1 MVVGG
6 VSIPVV
12 DEGKTRQE
20 KPTPKEEARLRRECY
35 RLLQEMNVNL
45 QEMNDKVQRLV
56 EQKQVSEKNDQ
67 WLDDE
72 QRKYEC
78 DCGSLSLD
86 QAQCSAV
93 EITAEVAAE
102 HTTSVAE
109 AKTASARSADA
120 TINSY
125 AVGNSNES
133 NTITTSACGVRTSI
147 GCFHETACQLQQLAA
162 VHSSVNVRAPT
173 ADSRAAIAA
182 VFPFDPGGQWA
193 IFDPGGQYRI
203 HPSRSPVAIDHTATR
218 PVEEVWPAVGWSKA
232 PTTRR

>member
-45 QEMNDKVQRLV
+45 QEMNDKLQRLV

-102 HTTSVAE
+102 HTTPVTEVAE
-109 AKTASARSADA
+109 LVSESGAPTQTAIEAPAVHTATPATTVAIVTPIAVPCEGLTAQHRLTSAKLTQQELGSSTASEGPP
-120 TINSY
+120 Y
-125 AVGNSNES
+125 EGNTGRRWS
-133 NTITTSACGVRTSI
+133 
-147 GCFHETACQLQQLAA
+147 LLAA
-162 VHSSVNVRAPT
+162 T
-173 ADSRAAIAA
+173 
-182 VFPFDPGGQWA
+182 FPFDPGGQWA
-193 IFDPGGQYRI
+193 IFDPGGLSTIQGCGYLY
-203 HPSRSPVAIDHTATR
+203 SSNVQL
-218 PVEEVWPAVGWSKA
+218 
-232 PTTRR
+232 